1 MNIQNKEAVTQ
12 NEQQIKSSDE
22 IIDEIIKLFADNI
35 MSILDANYILDET
48 SKRLFNQPVTV
59 ICDDVK
65 RIYSMRNKGLI
76 KY

>member
-1 MNIQNKEAVTQ
+1 MDIQNKEAVTQ
-12 NEQQIKSSDE
+12 NEQQLKSSDE

-35 MSILDANYILDET
+35 MSISDANYILDET

-59 ICDDVK
+59 ISDDVK